1 VAVDDGCGKTMSGGD
16 RSLRWSPEHD
26 KVHAPGFKVAQRS
39 SAATPRRR
47 GAAGAGSAMVACGA
61 QTTAVSFRQNSREW
75 LGGIE
80 ISRGGR
86 ERWWWRLVVRLQRSR
101 AVVKQ
106 RRIEALLGGSKG
118 CLGSLLDVVREKE
131 KNMARSAQLVPR
143 IKRGAAQGERLE
155 AQRGR
160 RGEVTL
166 ARRAQAGETA
176 GGPAQSNSTL
186 FELFK

>member
-1 VAVDDGCGKTMSGGD
+1 
-16 RSLRWSPEHD
+16 
-26 KVHAPGFKVAQRS
+26 
-39 SAATPRRR
+39 
-47 GAAGAGSAMVACGA
+47 
-61 QTTAVSFRQNSREW
+61 
-75 LGGIE
+75 
-80 ISRGGR
+80 
-86 ERWWWRLVVRLQRSR
+86 
-101 AVVKQ
+101 VVKQ

-131 KNMARSAQLVPR
+131 KNMARSAQLVLR

-186 FELFK
+186 FELFKWFSNWFEGIRLKEGLTLLKNFQIKYGRVDNWIMNKFSHWGFQISEWNLN